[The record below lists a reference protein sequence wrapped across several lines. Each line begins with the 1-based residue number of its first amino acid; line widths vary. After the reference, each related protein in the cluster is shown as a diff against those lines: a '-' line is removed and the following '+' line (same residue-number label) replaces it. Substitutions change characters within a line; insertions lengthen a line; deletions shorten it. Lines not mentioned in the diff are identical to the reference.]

1 MSNQTLNHAFLGAMR
16 RHANHT
22 CFKVRR
28 DRGPFHDISY
38 RQFLTKTL
46 RLAHFLTQQGLAPGD
61 RLIIVAPNS
70 PEWLMTFMA
79 GLCCGAIVVPLRHTL
94 PPEMLHYQL
103 QDSGACALLL
113 DGETQAETIAA
124 STSAC
129 AGLRTVLTLS
139 DLRHAYPETI
149 PLATVLSRALTAEQE
164 AAVVRAAEQIEPNA
178 LAMILYT
185 GLETGVP
192 KGAIFNHGQR
202 LQSLRMIA
210 DWLPVDDD
218 DVAFTLLPWAQA
230 GSLDISLH
238 LFLAGIPSVLSPAN
252 EQVFKNLQQTSPT
265 IAVASPFGLET
276 FYNAIVNEMQGQP
289 EASREMF
296 EWALSISKAYQ
307 EAGIAAS
314 SKLREEYTLVQM
326 TFFSQIRGRIG
337 GRVTRFY
344 AVGAPLADK
353 LYHFAEALGIA
364 PLSIYAVTEAGG
376 FAAATR
382 PGYQRPGASGRLV
395 PGFQVKIADDGEV
408 LIKSPTMVKA
418 YWNQS
423 TDAPSNIDPEGWLH
437 TQDLGQVEDDGYLV
451 LNGRKETEMLLTS
464 GRKVNP
470 ARLER
475 ALRQSP
481 YIAQAIVFG
490 DGRPY
495 VSALLVP
502 DLEALVANI
511 SDTVTANPDDQPA
524 QAVPLTWYWFTGDD
538 DLEPVVTEA
547 HPEVQTQID
556 RAVAAVNRQFD
567 LGERIE
573 KYALLDQAFSPAANE
588 LADLT
593 PGTRRQVAQRYATQ
607 VEAMYPGSV
616 SLRQRAVSSVHVSPQ
631 RMRELLEKED
641 ILDAWLADAGIGFLF
656 GFARQMQIDKP
667 SLVHICDTVASI
679 AQMVNEEQPLSTALI
694 VGDPPRIN
702 RVLPPSQIQLLSYDH
717 IRRTRKN
724 LVTLAAVVDGLVLG
738 YVIDKHGF
746 VRGIHKLDIKLD
758 AEPADMLL
766 GPQFRHHAAISR
778 LCEAMVFFVP
788 SGGKQVRVF
797 VDGQLVGRYSN
808 GDWSPDSM
816 PKVDE
821 VVAQLV
827 VEKNYNAA
835 LIQRLLG
842 CSFQMSEENLG
853 AIFVVGQAEQIRQH
867 SDWAE
872 ISHHAAILDADV
884 ATLNDEELI
893 NFAKQDGATII
904 DNEGRFRGCMVL
916 LRPSSHTRAEV
927 GSRKGSRH
935 SSAAKMS
942 AEANCLAITVS
953 QNGPIT
959 IYESGRR
966 VLSL

>member
-1 MSNQTLNHAFLGAMR
+1 MSNQTLNKALLEAMR
-16 RHANHT
+16 RHADRT
-22 CFKVRR
+22 CFKIRR
-28 DRGPFHDISY
+28 DGRPFQDISY
-38 RQFLTKTL
+38 RQVLTKTV
-46 RLAHFLTQQGLAPGD
+46 RLAHFLRQQGLAPGD
-61 RLIIVAPNS
+61 RLAIIAPNS
-70 PEWLMTFMA
+70 PEWMIAFIA
-79 GLCCGAIVVPLRHTL
+79 GLTCGAVAVPLQSTL
-94 PPEMLHYQL
+94 PTEMLVNQL
-103 QDSGACALLL
+103 QDCGACMMLL
-113 DGETQAETIAA
+113 GGATQAEVITAM
-124 STSAC
+124 TRGC
-129 AGLRTVLTLS
+129 AGLRTLLTLG
-139 DLRHAYPETI
+139 DDRLTHPETI
-149 PLATVLSRALTAEQE
+149 SLASILGRAITPEQE
-164 AAVVRAAEQIEPNA
+164 AAVYKTAEQIDSHA

-185 GLETGVP
+185 GLETGTP
-192 KGAIFNHGQR
+192 RGAMFSHGQR
-202 LQSLRMIA
+202 LQSLRLVA
-210 DWLPVDDD
+210 DWLTVEEDDL
-218 DVAFTLLPWAQA
+218 AFTILPWAQA

-238 LFLAGIPSVLSPAN
+238 FFLSGITSVLSPAN
-252 EQVFKNLQQTSPT
+252 DQVFKNLQQTSPT
-265 IAVASPFGLET
+265 ITVATPFGLET
-276 FYNAIVNEMQGQP
+276 FYNAVLSEMQGLP

-307 EAGIAAS
+307 EAGVAAS
-314 SKLREEYTLVQM
+314 SKLREEYALVRM
-326 TFFSQIRGRIG
+326 TFFSQIRGRVG

-344 AVGAPLADK
+344 AVGAPLPDK

-364 PLSIYAVTEAGG
+364 PLSVYALTEAGG
-376 FAAATR
+376 FPAATR
-382 PGYQRPGASGRLV
+382 PGYQRPGASGQRA
-395 PGFQVKIADDGEV
+395 PGFQIKIAEDGEV
-408 LIKSPTMVKA
+408 LVKSPTMLKG
-418 YWNQS
+418 YWRQP
-423 TDAPSNIDPEGWLH
+423 TTTQQLIDAEGWLH
-437 TQDLGQVEDDGYLV
+437 TNDLGQIEDDGYLV
-451 LNGRKETEMLLTS
+451 LSGRKETEMLLTS
-464 GRKVNP
+464 GRKINP

-481 YIAQAIVFG
+481 YIAQAIIFG

-502 DLEALVANI
+502 DLEALAANI
-511 SDTVTANPDDQPA
+511 SDNLSGNTGDNQA
-524 QAVPLTWYWFTGDD
+524 QVAPLTWYWFTDD
-538 DLEPVVTEA
+538 DSFEPVVTEA
-547 HPEVQTQID
+547 HPEVQAQID
-556 RAVAAVNRQFD
+556 RVVSAVNRQ
-567 LGERIE
+567 LNQWERLE

-593 PGTRRQVAQRYATQ
+593 PSRRRQMAQRYATQ
-607 VEAMYPGSV
+607 IEALYPRSV

-656 GFARQMQIDKP
+656 DFARKMQIDKP

-679 AQMVNEEQPLSTALI
+679 AQMVNEERPLSTALI

-702 RVLPPSQIQLLSYDH
+702 RVLPPSQIQLLSYEH
-717 IRRTRKN
+717 IRRTRQN
-724 LVTLAAVVDGLVLG
+724 MVTLAAVVDGLVLG

-766 GPQFRHHAAISR
+766 GPQFRHHAMISR

-808 GDWSPDSM
+808 GDWSPESL

-835 LIQRLLG
+835 LLQRLLG

-853 AIFVVGQAEQIRQH
+853 AIFVVGQADQIRQH

-872 ISHHAAILDADV
+872 ISHHAAILDSDV
-884 ATLNDEELI
+884 ATLSDEELI

-904 DNEGRFRGCMVL
+904 DNDGKFRGCMVL

-966 VLSL
+966 ILSL